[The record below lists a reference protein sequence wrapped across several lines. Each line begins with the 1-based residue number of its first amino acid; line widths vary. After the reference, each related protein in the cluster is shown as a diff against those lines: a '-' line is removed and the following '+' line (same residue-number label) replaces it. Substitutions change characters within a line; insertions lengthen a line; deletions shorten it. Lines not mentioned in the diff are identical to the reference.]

1 MPLEERH
8 FHNFQFT
15 FHRLE
20 GLEILSSNCSA
31 RSVLDCIL
39 QNKYLKRLD
48 VAGINGNFEQF
59 SPLENVE
66 ELAICGFE
74 NVPSDVVESFLTQR
88 RSLKFLRICG
98 IDDITSALESKISE
112 KILHTRFSFGID
124 VQKLLNTFCRMSA

>member
-1 MPLEERH
+1 M
-8 FHNFQFT
+8 
-15 FHRLE
+15 
-20 GLEILSSNCSA
+20 
-31 RSVLDCIL
+31 
-39 QNKYLKRLD
+39 KRLD